1 MFCGLRIELLQDLV
15 DHRKWP
21 VSFGAAIDAKIS
33 KCHFYETVIQAKV
46 GQTDPEDIEN

>member
-21 VSFGAAIDAKIS
+21 VSFGADVKIS
-33 KCHFYETVIQAKV
+33 KCHFHETVIQVKV
-46 GQTDPEDIEN
+46 GQTDPDDIEK